1 MKKAPVLT
9 TAVLIGVSALS
20 LAACS
25 SDRGPKHDRDG
36 REHAGKEFRKGGME
50 RGFKDLNLT
59 EEQKTKIRAIMEE
72 GRDNRTQQP
81 DDNRREA
88 FRQQMEN
95 YRAAEQN
102 LMKNPAFD
110 EAAAR
115 NLIAQRE
122 QGMEEQRRQRA
133 EFELQQLKKR
143 HAVFQVLTPEQQQKW
158 LEKQNDRGNGKQRP
172 QRQAPAQ

>member
-1 MKKAPVLT
+1 
-9 TAVLIGVSALS
+9 
-20 LAACS
+20 
-25 SDRGPKHDRDG
+25 
-36 REHAGKEFRKGGME
+36 
-50 RGFKDLNLT
+50 LT

-72 GRDNRTQQP
+72 GRDNRAQQP

>member
-1 MKKAPVLT
+1 MKKASALT
-9 TAVLIGVSALS
+9 AAVLAGVCALS

-25 SDRGPKHDRDG
+25 SERAPKHG
-36 REHAGKEFRKGGME
+36 HAPAGKEFRRGGMD

-59 EEQKTKIRAIMEE
+59 QEQKAKIRAIMEE
-72 GRDNRTQQP
+72 GRGSRMQP
-81 DDNRREA
+81 PGENRREA
-88 FRQQMEN
+88 FRQQMES
-95 YRAAEQN
+95 RRIAEQN
-102 LMKNPAFD
+102 LLTNPVFD

-115 NLIAQRE
+115 SLIAQRE

-158 LEKQNDRGNGKQRP
+158 LAGQGQRGKRP
-172 QRQAPAQ
+172 QRPAAPAR

>member
-1 MKKAPVLT
+1 MKTKPALAA
-9 TAVLIGVSALS
+9 AVLIGISALS

-25 SDRGPKHDRDG
+25 SDRGPKHERNG
-36 REHAGKEFRKGGME
+36 REHAGKAFHKGGME

-72 GRDNRTQQP
+72 GRGNRAQQP
-81 DDNRREA
+81 DENRREA
-88 FRQQMEN
+88 FRQQTES

-102 LMKNPAFD
+102 LLKNPAFD

-122 QGMEEQRRQRA
+122 QGMEEQRRLRA
-133 EFELQQLKKR
+133 ETELQQLKKR

-158 LEKQNDRGNGKQRP
+158 LEKQNGRSNGKQGP
-172 QRQAPAQ
+172 QR